1 MKQELDWRKL
11 DKLAS
16 TAKQIEAMPPG
27 PARESARRKYAQAM
41 DALSQEFVIP
51 TEVIAPDAHL
61 LGVIDWAEGLMRTG
75 IGEVARGAVAAKDAM
90 TGQPNAWTP
99 GSAIDNAVSAIIPFG
114 QPARDTEY
122 YLDETG
128 AGKYIPD
135 VRISDI
141 PGMAK
146 DIHDPG
152 WKDWYRVR
160 PGGPADVSLK
170 GFLGFAGDLGV
181 SPKMAKAGWEKYKKI
196 PATPEPVDQV
206 LTMKN
211 GKPATAA
218 ELRGMDEL
226 AREGAKRAGAQG
238 MNMGTFLEGLKG
250 IIVDPIPQMRDAL
263 HSWRFRHADKAAE
276 LAGKEKVSPIMR
288 SKPGLKGVTTEGIRA
303 DMRKVIAENNERI
316 GKIADE
322 SGVNDPGRAINV
334 RRGTPDDV
342 VEMNLGADFGS
353 PIDVPVENRSLLS
366 PLYGPEQM
374 RAEAS
379 LVNGVEAQK
388 ARALIEGN
396 VRGAEAP
403 NAGLRKA
410 WEEMKAAEGT
420 PQVAIDPVTGEQ
432 MPLWAQPPER
442 VVTVGPQVQIGGVE
456 RPLRTTERL
465 EGVPAI
471 GSRLPEEFDPLA
483 VDRPINFPEVDQFTK
498 DVQGELAER
507 NWYNRRRDRL
517 MPVQPGDQ
525 KAIAAEYE
533 AYSRLAPHAAAL
545 REDLLDRAKPGA
557 GAQARV
563 LNKES
568 SSLLE
573 GGAWLDRAP
582 RGAPTT
588 RSMIAFAPLQ
598 GRAIMAAEGAANTGA
613 MLGYKALRSPWTRY
627 LVAPGARAAWLE
639 SIWDRQNDPSDGNPY
654 ALIYKHGVRP

>member
-41 DALSQEFVIP
+41 DVLSQEFVIP

-75 IGEVARGAVAAKDAM
+75 VGETFRARDALKAKALGEESSY
-90 TGQPNAWTP
+90 TV
-99 GSAIDNAVSAIIPFG
+99 GSALDNVGAALWPFG

-122 YLDETG
+122 YLENTELG
-128 AGKYIPD
+128 RKIPD

-146 DIHDPG
+146 DIHNPSH
-152 WKDWYRVR
+152 DWYRVA
-160 PGGPADVSLK
+160 PGGPADISLR
-170 GFLGFAGDLGV
+170 GALGFAGDVGINA
-181 SPKMAKAGWEKYKKI
+181 KMLTGGKAAKKVE
-196 PATPEPVDQV
+196 DQV

-211 GKPATAA
+211 GKPVTAA
-218 ELRGMDEL
+218 ELRGMDDL
-226 AREGAKRAGAQG
+226 AREGAKLGGAQG

-250 IIVDPIPQMRDAL
+250 MIVDPIPQMRDAL

-316 GKIADE
+316 GQIAE
-322 SGVNDPGRAINV
+322 GSGVNDPARALSV
-334 RRGTPDDV
+334 RRGTPDDL
-342 VEMNLGADFGS
+342 VEMNVGNLKPDALP
-353 PIDVPVENRSLLS
+353 PILDEIPVENRSLLS
-366 PLYGPEQM
+366 PLYGPAQM
-374 RAEAS
+374 RAEAD
-379 LVNGVEAQK
+379 LVTGVDAQK
-388 ARALIEGN
+388 ARAMIEGN

-403 NAGLRKA
+403 NAGLRKG
-410 WEEMKAAEGT
+410 WEEMKAAEGA
-420 PQVAIDPVTGEQ
+420 PQTAIDPVTGEQ

-456 RPLRTTERL
+456 RPFRTTERL
-465 EGVPAI
+465 EGMPAT
-471 GSRLPEEFDPLA
+471 GSKLPDQFDPLA

-498 DVQGELAER
+498 SVQGELAER

-525 KAIAAEYE
+525 KAIAAEFE

-639 SIWDRQNDPSDGNPY
+639 SIWDRQNDPNEGNPY